1 MDLDDLDSLGSKDSN
16 RNSQASVVS
25 EDGEP
30 LPTSPPA
37 PLLSPS
43 AHNYVRVKQ
52 ERLRMGEVDSFRGIN
67 SADISQE
74 QAQQSIEDPRFRTK
88 VEAVLKRL
96 LAFARSPGELATFL
110 ATELRATKVRCGYAL
125 CLIGEPADSMIVLVD
140 GYAQVHAK
148 EIGAVGVLGP
158 GASFGEAALMG
169 LLHVRT
175 ATVQALQDCT
185 VVELRQEVLERAKF
199 RRVKESLLLLAYERC
214 QQSQQC
220 VPMCALPLGIS
231 PQDPCAAI
239 VALHAERM
247 DIPPGEVWLPMP
259 DSHPSGPHFGVLVAG
274 FAHVEVDGRR
284 VSRLKAGS
292 FVPEGVLADSGAL
305 IRAASNCLAY
315 RVQQYDLLLA
325 VGSRPDCRDWYD
337 RCRDHERQAREALL
351 QRLRTAIK
359 APTSVSTIARPGHQ
373 HSEATS
379 PCSLKA
385 KAAPQCVLKAPP
397 VFPVEDNRKR
407 IPQRRKKGSR
417 AFEHQ
422 KAVEKANQVPLKSS
436 STTRLDRSRSYGCPS
451 SQRSSS
457 KTRSASQSALSRS
470 DSHGSH
476 GALPVVHSSALPS
489 GVSKGPR
496 KRFTTVFDVAP
507 AGDLYHCTSTNRP
520 ATVG

>member
-1 MDLDDLDSLGSKDSN
+1 MDIDDLDSLGSNSN
-16 RNSQASVVS
+16 KGSQASVAS
-25 EDGEP
+25 DDGEP
-30 LPTSPPA
+30 PPAPPA

-43 AHNYVRVKQ
+43 AHNYARVKQ

-74 QAQQSIEDPRFRTK
+74 QAQQSIDSRFRSK

-110 ATELRATKVRCGYAL
+110 ATELHATKVKCGYAL

-175 ATVQALQDCT
+175 ATVQALQDCM

-231 PQDPCAAI
+231 PQDSCAAI

-247 DIPPGEVWLPMP
+247 DIPPGEAWLPMP
-259 DSHPSGPHFGVLVAG
+259 DSHPAGPHFGVLVAG
-274 FAHVEVDGRR
+274 FAHIEVGGRR

-292 FVPEGVLADSGAL
+292 FVPEGVLADSGAI

-315 RVQQYDLLLA
+315 RVPQYDLLLA

-337 RCRDHERQAREALL
+337 RCREHERQAREALG
-351 QRLRTAIK
+351 QRLRTAFK
-359 APTSVSTIARPGHQ
+359 ATALSPARP
-373 HSEATS
+373 ATS
-379 PCSLKA
+379 PCGLQA
-385 KAAPQCVLKAPP
+385 KAAPKCVLKAPP
-397 VFPVEDNRKR
+397 VFPVEDNRRR

-422 KAVEKANQVPLKSS
+422 KAMEKSSQVPLKCS
-436 STTRLDRSRSYGCPS
+436 STTRLDRSRSYGCPL

-457 KTRSASQSALSRS
+457 KTRSASQGALSRS

-476 GALPVVHSSALPS
+476 ASHGALPVVHPSALPS

>member
-1 MDLDDLDSLGSKDSN
+1 
-16 RNSQASVVS
+16 
-25 EDGEP
+25 
-30 LPTSPPA
+30 
-37 PLLSPS
+37 
-43 AHNYVRVKQ
+43 
-52 ERLRMGEVDSFRGIN
+52 
-67 SADISQE
+67 
-74 QAQQSIEDPRFRTK
+74 
-88 VEAVLKRL
+88 
-96 LAFARSPGELATFL
+96 
-110 ATELRATKVRCGYAL
+110 
-125 CLIGEPADSMIVLVD
+125 
-140 GYAQVHAK
+140 
-148 EIGAVGVLGP
+148 
-158 GASFGEAALMG
+158 MG

-175 ATVQALQDCT
+175 ATVQALQDCM

-220 VPMCALPLGIS
+220 VPMGALPLGIS

-247 DIPPGEVWLPMP
+247 DIPPGEAWLPMP
-259 DSHPSGPHFGVLVAG
+259 DSHPAGPHFGVLVAG
-274 FAHVEVDGRR
+274 FAHIEVGGRR

-292 FVPEGVLADSGAL
+292 FVPEGVLADSGAI

-315 RVQQYDLLLA
+315 RVPQYDLLLA

-337 RCRDHERQAREALL
+337 KCREHERQAREALG
-351 QRLRTAIK
+351 QRLRTAFK
-359 APTSVSTIARPGHQ
+359 ATALSPTRP
-373 HSEATS
+373 ATS
-379 PCSLKA
+379 PCSLQA
-385 KAAPQCVLKAPP
+385 KAAPKCVLKAPP
-397 VFPVEDNRKR
+397 VFPVEDNRRR

-422 KAVEKANQVPLKSS
+422 KAMEKSSQVPLKCS
-436 STTRLDRSRSYGCPS
+436 STTRLDRSRSYGCPL

-457 KTRSASQSALSRS
+457 KTRSASQGALSRS

-476 GALPVVHSSALPS
+476 ASHGALPVVHPSALPS